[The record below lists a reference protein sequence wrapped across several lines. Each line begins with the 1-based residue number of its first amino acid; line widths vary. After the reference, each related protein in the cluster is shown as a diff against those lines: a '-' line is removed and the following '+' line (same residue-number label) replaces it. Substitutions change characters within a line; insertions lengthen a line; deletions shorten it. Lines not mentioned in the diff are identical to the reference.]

1 MRKFFSVILVLCLSC
16 GLFCGCGADS
26 DVTVSVQ
33 SVSMLTGVSSIG
45 MYSRYAG
52 IVQSGDVE
60 KIEKSSDLE
69 ILEVKV
75 SAGDT
80 VKAGQVLFTYD
91 TDAISLDLE
100 KKQLE
105 LEQLNGAIDTKTQQI
120 AALEKEKA
128 SASSADQLDY
138 TLQIQELQLDISESK
153 YNVSAKEKEI
163 ARTKN
168 LLENAEVKSPVD
180 GTVQSVNETGATDNN
195 GNPLPFM
202 TVAQTGDLR
211 VKGALNEQNRA
222 SLSEGMAV
230 IIRSRTDESV
240 TWTGTITA
248 IDWENPVEDNS
259 NGYYYMDYGSSDEM
273 TTSTSWPFY
282 VTLDSDDGL
291 LLGQHVYIEP
301 DFGTQEAQQMYLPAA
316 FILDADSDPYVWV
329 ANDKDKLE
337 KRSLTLGEYDADLDS
352 YPVLDGLAPEDYIA
366 FPDETCKTGVAV
378 TRYDESYFGG
388 DGMEGDEYGGE
399 EEYYFDGEEG
409 GDFAYG
415 EDPGVYDSGYDAE
428 GGEAATGGYGDESG
442 EAGAETGAVG

>member
-33 SVSMLTGVSSIG
+33 SVSMLTGVSSLG

-69 ILEVKV
+69 VLEVKV
-75 SAGDT
+75 SAGDM
-80 VKAGQVLFTYD
+80 VKKGQVLFTYD

-105 LEQLNGAIDTKTQQI
+105 LEQLNGAIETKTQQI

-128 SASSADQLDY
+128 AASSADQLDY

-163 ARTKN
+163 ARTQN

-180 GTVQSVNETGATDNN
+180 GTVQSVNEPGATDSN
-195 GNPLPFM
+195 GAPLPFM

-211 VKGALNEQNRA
+211 VKGTINEQNRA

-230 IIRSRTDESV
+230 IIRSRTDDTV
-240 TWTGTITA
+240 TWSGTISV
-248 IDWENPVEDNS
+248 IDWESPVDDSS
-259 NGYYYMDYGSSDEM
+259 NGYYMDYGTSDEM
-273 TTSTSWPFY
+273 TSSTSWPFY
-282 VTLDSDDGL
+282 VTLDSSDGL

-301 DFGTQEAQQMYLPAA
+301 DFGTADTQQMYLPAA

-337 KRSLTLGEYDADLDS
+337 KRSLSLGEYDADLDS

-366 FPDETCKTGVAV
+366 FPDETCKAGVAV

-388 DGMEGDEYGGE
+388 DGMEGENYGGE
-399 EEYYFDGEEG
+399 EDYYTDGEDG
-409 GDFAYG
+409 GVIAE
-415 EDPGVYDSGYDAE
+415 EDGAYDSGYEED
-428 GGEAATGGYGDESG
+428 SG
-442 EAGAETGAVG
+442 EIGVETGAVG